1 MPIAVN
7 AAGKGRKRA
16 AVPGLFRSL
25 VDQARRAI
33 ARIDERAARITL
45 AEAGD
50 DLGFYMLAVDARERQ
65 AIMRRIDAME
75 SGEPQLVPV
84 SDVHH
89 DFPGAEGIGFLA
101 PVDLYEV
108 TSEEYDQT
116 AWLVRVYSNDMVEV
130 GQTRAQ
136 AQRKSELVGQG
147 YHHGYINDDG
157 DWQPTALNPATGE
170 WRDIKPGDVVIQGGS
185 VTQFTQAET

>member
-1 MPIAVN
+1 MPIAV
-7 AAGKGRKRA
+7 AGKGRKRA

-25 VDQARRAI
+25 VDKERQSV

-45 AEAGD
+45 AGAGD
-50 DLGFYMLAVDARERQ
+50 DLGFYMLAVDARQRR
-65 AIMRRIDAME
+65 AIMRRLEAME
-75 SGEPQLVPV
+75 AGEPQLVPV

-116 AWLVRVYSNDMVEV
+116 ALLVRVYSNDVVEP
-130 GQTRAQ
+130 GQTRVQ
-136 AQRKSELVGQG
+136 GRRRSELVGQG
-147 YHHGYINDDG
+147 YHHGYINDVG
-157 DWQPTALNPATGE
+157 DWQPTALNPLTGE
-170 WRDIKPGDVVIQGGS
+170 WRDIKPGDVVIHGGA